1 MKKITHWLV
10 AKTITNYRN
19 VDDLKVRLRYG
30 LLEGWVSI
38 ILNLLMFAVKL
49 ILGLT
54 IRSVALIADAIH
66 TLADSGTSLV
76 VIIGFKIARK
86 PSDREHPFGHGKMES
101 ISALIIAILL
111 FVVCVELLE
120 KSIYRIFNPTTSR
133 ASLLIIL
140 IIVGTALI
148 KEVMSR
154 FSSILGD
161 MIDSKALKADAL
173 HHRSDVF
180 ATLVVV
186 VALIGSHWG
195 YTRLDGIMGIIV
207 SLVIGASA
215 FSIARD
221 AIHPLLGEAPTAERI
236 QEVER
241 IAMEHSD
248 VLGVHE
254 IIIHTYGQVRM
265 ISLHLEVS
273 DKSTAYELHHLSEE
287 VEEAIAI
294 KLKAQVIAHIDP
306 VNKDHPHY
314 EEVRR
319 VISEIVS
326 EEIRISSFHDLRIV
340 GTDPG
345 MSKAVFNIVLGE
357 EVDDQ
362 ERYDVIR
369 SAQNKFLARF
379 PGMKIVVKAESKFAN
394 IP

>member
-1 MKKITHWLV
+1 M
-10 AKTITNYRN
+10 
-19 VDDLKVRLRYG
+19 DDLKVRLRYG
-30 LLEGWVSI
+30 LLEGWISI
-38 ILNLLMFAVKL
+38 VLNLLLFAVKL
-49 ILGLT
+49 ILGLM
-54 IRSVALIADAIH
+54 IKSVSLIADALH
-66 TLADSGTSLV
+66 TLADSATSLV

-120 KSIYRIFNPTTSR
+120 KSIYRIFNPTTTR
-133 ASLLIIL
+133 ASLFIIL
-140 IIVGTALI
+140 IIAGTALI

-186 VALIGSHWG
+186 VALIGSYWG

-221 AIHPLLGEAPTAERI
+221 AIHPLLGEAPSAERI
-236 QEVER
+236 REVEE
-241 IAMEHSD
+241 IAMEQSD

-287 VEEAIAI
+287 VEEAIAK
-294 KLKAQVIAHIDP
+294 KLKAEVVAHIDP
-306 VNKDHPHY
+306 VNKDHPQY
-314 EEVRR
+314 EEIHR
-319 VISEIVS
+319 VVSEIAS
-326 EEIRISSFHDLRIV
+326 EDSRISSFHDLRIV

-345 MSKAVFNIVLGE
+345 KSKAVFNIVLE
-357 EVDDQ
+357 EDIDDQ
-362 ERYDVIR
+362 ERYDIIR
-369 SAQNKFLARF
+369 SAQKKFLARF
-379 PGMKIVVKAESKFAN
+379 PSMKIVVKAESKFAN